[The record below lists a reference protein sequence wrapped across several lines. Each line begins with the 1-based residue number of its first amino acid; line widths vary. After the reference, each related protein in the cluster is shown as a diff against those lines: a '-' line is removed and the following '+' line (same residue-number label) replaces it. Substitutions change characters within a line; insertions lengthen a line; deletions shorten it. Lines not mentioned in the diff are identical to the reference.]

1 MNPKDLQDA
10 IGNINDAFIAEAAKT
25 TKLTPKVWLPAATF
39 IACVLLTVLF
49 LPWNTIFSRND
60 SSVKDPIH
68 VDTAAGVLEDRET
81 TAIDTTDINKDPSK
95 SDTVESTQDVT
106 ENTTHADTQNSVD
119 FSDTPDKQIT
129 SVILPPSFVFTP
141 TPDTADT
148 DYDRSEESSK
158 EETTAVEDDIVVPL
172 DPDKPNV
179 PVLPPHQDP
188 VILSR
193 PLYPEQEQY
202 FQASSVSQWRSVK
215 DERIKAFK
223 SGIGNIQRF
232 MSLSV
237 REFFSDSGNE
247 NLIFSPV
254 NTYISLGMLAETTAQ
269 NSRAQLLKLLGENDI
284 NSLKSS
290 SKNLWNCCYRDDGIV
305 TALLGNS
312 LWLDNSFTPK
322 TSVTDVL
329 SENYYVSSFAGN
341 MGDEEYDTLL
351 RSWLNEHTK
360 GLLKNTVTNN
370 YLDPYSAISV
380 MSTVYFKADWSSAFS
395 KKNTVD
401 GVFHSPNGDITA
413 KFMRKEHT
421 EILYSGE
428 NFSATR
434 LKFKEGGAMWFILPD
449 EDVSLQS
456 LFSDAEVMD
465 FITGKAHEKSGS
477 LCKARIRF
485 GLPKFDITTETDLE
499 KDLKNLGITD
509 VFDPLRADFSSLT
522 DEQIYVKDLNQ
533 AVRVRI
539 DEYGC
544 EAAAV
549 NVNDNEWTGGYGSA
563 GSAQV
568 VDLTLNRPFI
578 FVVTSDAG
586 LPLFVGT
593 VNRPK

>member
-1 MNPKDLQDA
+1 MNLKDLQDA
-10 IGNINDAFIAEAAKT
+10 IGNIDDAFIAEAAKT
-25 TKLTPKVWLPAATF
+25 TKPTPKILLPAAA
-39 IACVLLTVLF
+39 ISACVLLAVF
-49 LPWNTIFSRND
+49 FPWKTIFSRND
-60 SSVKDPIH
+60 SPVKEPVH
-68 VDTAAGVLEDRET
+68 ADTAVDILKDKET
-81 TAIDTTDINKDPSK
+81 AAIDSADINEEHFATEP
-95 SDTVESTQDVT
+95 VVSTQDVT
-106 ENTTHADTQNSVD
+106 ENTTNADTQSSVD
-119 FSDTPDKQIT
+119 SYDAIDKQST
-129 SVILPPSFVFTP
+129 PVTLPPSFVFTP
-141 TPDTADT
+141 TPDTSDT
-148 DYDRSEESSK
+148 DYDRSEEYSK
-158 EETTAVEDDIVVPL
+158 EETTADEDEAVVPL

-179 PVLPPHQDP
+179 PILTPHQDP
-188 VILSR
+188 IILSR

-202 FQASSVSQWRSVK
+202 FQGSSLSQWRSVK

-223 SGIGNIQRF
+223 SGIGDIQPF

-237 REFFSDSGNE
+237 SEFFSDSENE

-284 NSLKSS
+284 YSLRSS

-329 SENYYVSSFAGN
+329 SENYYVSSLAGN

-370 YLDPYSAISV
+370 YLDPYSAVSV

-395 KKNTVD
+395 RNTVD
-401 GVFHSPNGDITA
+401 RVFHSPNGDITA
-413 KFMRKEHT
+413 KFMRKEHS
-421 EILYSGE
+421 EILYSGK

-456 LFSDAEVMD
+456 LFSDAEAMD

-477 LCKARIRF
+477 LSEARIRF
-485 GLPKFDITTETDLE
+485 SLPKFDITTETDLE
-499 KDLKNLGITD
+499 KDLKKLGITD

-563 GSAQV
+563 QV

-586 LPLFVGT
+586 LPLLVGT
-593 VNRPK
+593 VNSPN